1 MRPSPRQCQ
10 AGFILPLVL
19 LLVQI
24 VMLYG
29 ISAALLNQLLMKENG
44 DVITSRQQINRTV
57 QTLMSVSADYSVI
70 DLPCQLPMMR
80 MDEIKAYSTDWWQRY
95 GCRIE
100 NAGYLYYVV
109 VESLGNDPC
118 GLLSEI
124 QQGYA
129 DTASYYRVTIADMTE
144 SGQSMTML
152 MQATMT
158 VPQNQV
164 YQCHSSP
171 HRVTAGLQMHRQL

>member
-1 MRPSPRQCQ
+1 MRRFYKPTQ
-10 AGFILPLVL
+10 AGFFLPMVLILS
-19 LLVQI
+19 QI

-29 ISAALLNQLLMKENG
+29 ISAALLTQLLLKGNG
-44 DVITSRQQINRTV
+44 DSIRSSHQVNLVIQVASK
-57 QTLMSVSADYSVI
+57 LAADGAVEE
-70 DLPCQLPMMR
+70 LPCQLPLMR
-80 MDEIKAYSTDWWQRY
+80 MDEIRAQTANWWQRY

-129 DTASYYRVTIADMTE
+129 DTASYYQVTIADMTE
-144 SGQSMTML
+144 SGRANHLL
-152 MQATMT
+152 MQATIT
-158 VPQNQV
+158 VAQNQV
-164 YQCHSSP
+164 YQCHASP
-171 HRVTAGLQMHRQL
+171 HHVTAGLQMHRQL